1 MSTVNQENEI
11 VNEPKS
17 APTDQ
22 VVKPVVDGEK
32 ADVDTE
38 KTKPEARGP
47 VLRLHRPRWCSPVSY
62 PQEADL
68 ATAATSAYLIGL
80 E

>member
-38 KTKPEARGP
+38 KTKPAP
-47 VLRLHRPRWCSPVSY
+47 L
-62 PQEADL
+62 DL
-68 ATAATSAYLIGL
+68 AMKGHVASLNPPRPQRSGSPI
-80 E
+80 

>member
-38 KTKPEARGP
+38 KTKPEARATQTPHLRALVHASASWAWPKLCAAGP
-47 VLRLHRPRWCSPVSY
+47 QH
-62 PQEADL
+62 
-68 ATAATSAYLIGL
+68 TA
-80 E
+80 